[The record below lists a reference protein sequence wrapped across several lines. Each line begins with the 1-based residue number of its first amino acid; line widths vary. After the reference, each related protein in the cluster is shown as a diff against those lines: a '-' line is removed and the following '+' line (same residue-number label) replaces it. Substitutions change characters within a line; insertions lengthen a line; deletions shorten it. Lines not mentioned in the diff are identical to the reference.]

1 MSYGT
6 IKSSEGVDLS
16 TDGLKQIQVG
26 QCVEGNTI
34 TSLEMAE
41 DQNGN
46 VNEKRAVLTIT
57 QSNGAKFSHSLFDSE
72 EAWGQDQV
80 KKELLHICTKIVTKA
95 EYEVI
100 ISGVT
105 SFLSFITAIK
115 DSIIPLAEGKLF
127 NMKIVYKKSGN
138 GKWYPSFPKFP
149 SFVELAGTTPSTLT
163 TNPIYDFYQQ
173 PVPTEMPTVTAT
185 SADIF

>member
-46 VNEKRAVLTIT
+46 VNEKRAVLLNGSFSIEAKEKGMVHRFTIT
-57 QSNGAKFSHSLFDSE
+57 YNNE
-72 EAWGQDQV
+72 
-80 KKELLHICTKIVTKA
+80 
-95 EYEVI
+95 
-100 ISGVT
+100 
-105 SFLSFITAIK
+105 
-115 DSIIPLAEGKLF
+115 
-127 NMKIVYKKSGN
+127 
-138 GKWYPSFPKFP
+138 
-149 SFVELAGTTPSTLT
+149 
-163 TNPIYDFYQQ
+163 
-173 PVPTEMPTVTAT
+173 
-185 SADIF
+185 